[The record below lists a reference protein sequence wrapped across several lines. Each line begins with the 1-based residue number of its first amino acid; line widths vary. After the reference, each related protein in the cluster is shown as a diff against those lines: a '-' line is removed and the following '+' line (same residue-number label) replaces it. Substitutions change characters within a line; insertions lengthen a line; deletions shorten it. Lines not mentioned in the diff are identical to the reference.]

1 MLQQQHLGEQGLPR
15 RRALFQLPHRLVP
28 DLEQLLAGQSVL
40 VLLDALQQELV
51 VLLLERA
58 RRPARRTGLVLA
70 RQAQHGSTCTVTS
83 CSRRSR
89 LRRSST
95 WSAIAWA
102 DSTSAWRST
111 HTVTSAYRRS
121 EGPRD
126 RMLKALFTPG
136 TACAASWMSRVG
148 MARSSTSTGTVRAR
162 MRYATRT
169 ITSATPIATAESA
182 HHHP

>member
-1 MLQQQHLGEQGLPR
+1 MTSLAVGLGKTTCTPPGRVRAWSSARSPLRSRGRAGLLAPTRERGEPQPPYNDAVHMLQQQHLGEQVLPR

-51 VLLLERA
+51 VLLLERD

-121 EGPRD
+121 EGPHD
-126 RMLKALFTPG
+126 RML
-136 TACAASWMSRVG
+136 
-148 MARSSTSTGTVRAR
+148 
-162 MRYATRT
+162 
-169 ITSATPIATAESA
+169 
-182 HHHP
+182 